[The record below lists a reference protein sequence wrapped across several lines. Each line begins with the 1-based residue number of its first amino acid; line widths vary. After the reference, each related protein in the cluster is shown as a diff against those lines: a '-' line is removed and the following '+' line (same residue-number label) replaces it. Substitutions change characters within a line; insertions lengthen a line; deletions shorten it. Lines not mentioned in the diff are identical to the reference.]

1 MLHEYP
7 LLFLVRIKCDEEIFF
22 YLGMWYNKIKIS
34 KSKEKT
40 MRLLFNMDANDYDK
54 NGRAFVRHS
63 ARCLPSKMAGWR
75 WYTA

>member
-40 MRLLFNMDANDYDK
+40 MRLLFNMDANDYDTPLD
-54 NGRAFVRHS
+54 A
-63 ARCLPSKMAGWR
+63 LPSKMAGWR